1 MFKVYKVLT
10 WYPYLLQNHIAGISS
25 CKFMPLP
32 FNITTGLG
40 AGLTLP
46 GWFSSEEPASK
57 PCDEGDDEDKEE
69 RYLWTSRTITHCMN

>member
-1 MFKVYKVLT
+1 
-10 WYPYLLQNHIAGISS
+10 
-25 CKFMPLP
+25 MPLP

-46 GWFSSEEPASK
+46 RWFSSEEPAPK

-69 RYLWTSRTITHCMN
+69 RDL